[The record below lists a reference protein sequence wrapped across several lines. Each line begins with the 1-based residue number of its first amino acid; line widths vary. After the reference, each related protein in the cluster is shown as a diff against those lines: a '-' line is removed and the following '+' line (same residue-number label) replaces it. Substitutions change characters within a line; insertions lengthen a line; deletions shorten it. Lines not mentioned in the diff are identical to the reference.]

1 MHRCHVG
8 ASDKLIRMRT
18 QVVIVG
24 AGPAGTLLSLL
35 LRQSGIDS
43 VVVERQTRQHVLERI
58 RAGVLEFGTVE
69 VLRRAG
75 LATNLDSAGAIHHGA
90 TIAWSGKSTFFD
102 IAARTGRFFMA
113 YGQSPLQADL
123 YAAHDMTGPAII
135 DAAEDVTPHD
145 ITTEAPWVTY
155 RKDGRE
161 HRIDADFIVGCDGYH
176 GVCRASIPNN
186 RIRTYEKQY
195 PFGWLGI
202 LSETPPLHDLVYCNH
217 ERGFALASQRNSM
230 LSRYYVQCPLKDTVE
245 QWPDDR
251 FWRELLARFPD
262 DLRAQIVTGPSIE
275 KSIAPLR
282 SFVAEPLRYGSMFLA
297 GDAAHI
303 VPPTGA
309 KGLNLAVSDVHYLSR
324 GFVDHYVHHDE
335 RELKRY
341 SEIALRRVWGA
352 VRFSWWMTTLLHR
365 FPEQTNFDQRMQEA
379 ELDYIASSE
388 HAQAALS
395 EQYAGLPFEPAL
407 RR

>member
-1 MHRCHVG
+1 
-8 ASDKLIRMRT
+8 MRT
-18 QVVIVG
+18 QVAIVG
-24 AGPAGTLLSLL
+24 AGPAGTLLSQLL
-35 LRQSGIDS
+35 HRAGIES
-43 VVVERQTRQHVLERI
+43 VIVERQSRQYVLERI
-58 RAGVLEFGTVE
+58 RAGILEWGTVE
-69 VLRRAG
+69 ILREAG
-75 LATNLDSAGAIHHGA
+75 LAQTMDATGVVHDGAS
-90 TIAWSGKSTFFD
+90 IAWAGKSMFFD
-102 IAARTGRFFMA
+102 IAARTGKHFMA
-113 YGQSPLQADL
+113 YGQAALQRDL
-123 YAAHDMTGPAII
+123 FLACDATGQIRI
-135 DAAEDVTPHD
+135 DSVDEVTPHD
-145 ITTEAPWVTY
+145 VTTSSPWLTY

-176 GVCRASIPNN
+176 GVCRSIIPDD

-217 ERGFALASQRNSM
+217 PRGFALASQRNAM
-230 LSRYYVQCPLKDTVE
+230 LSRYYVQCPLEDTVE
-245 QWPDDR
+245 DWPDER
-251 FWRELLARFPD
+251 FWPELLARFPD
-262 DLRAQIVTGPSIE
+262 DLREQIVTGPSIE

-282 SFVAEPLRYGSMFLA
+282 SFVAEPLRYGNLFLA

-324 GFVDHYVHHDE
+324 GFIDHYIHADD
-335 RELKRY
+335 RELDRY
-341 SEIALRRVWGA
+341 SEIALKRIWGA

-365 FPEQTNFDQRMQEA
+365 FPEQSAFDQQMQEA
-379 ELDYIASSE
+379 ELNYVASSE

-407 RR
+407 RFA